1 MIDNDI
7 IELQGFIVFY
17 KYQNEQT
24 GYKIALF
31 KIDDNSQERIITIV
45 GYFPTFKKDDN
56 LYVKGKLTTHKL
68 YGLQLEVEEI
78 YKLLPTSKE
87 MIIRYLSSKTFPKV
101 GKKCAEKLYDKLKD
115 DTILTLINNPSIY
128 DELLEEK
135 IISEEQ
141 KNSLQ
146 NGLKDYDLKSP
157 TIQLLIRCGL
167 SMKNIMKIET
177 FYKDLLPKVL
187 DSNPYQII
195 IDIDGI
201 GFKTIDKLA
210 LNMNIAL
217 DDKRRIKAAIIYSV
231 NNICHN
237 YGNTYTFQNQAFGAL
252 KQIIDI
258 DEEKFNDALEELIN
272 EKYII
277 FEENRLY
284 HYKLYN
290 AEINITNRL
299 IPFFKR
305 IMNEIPFNDFH
316 EMIKKIEDEDL
327 IVYSEEQVNAL
338 YEAVHSGFFILN
350 GGPGTGKTTI
360 LKALI
365 KIFEVI
371 YGKDV
376 TISLCAPT
384 GRASKRMSI
393 LTDRYATTI
402 HRLLKWDLHSNKFAI
417 NETNP
422 MHTDIIIIDEFSM
435 VDTLLFSAL
444 LSGIVDVSQII
455 IIGDDQ
461 QLPSVG
467 AGNLLHDLLQIQEIK
482 KYTLHQIF
490 RQAKGSGIVELA
502 HEIRNNSLSKN
513 YKFSNDVVFFQVSPF
528 KSSELICKTI
538 KQAFENNLTFDD
550 IQVIVPIYAGVT
562 GIDNINKAIQ
572 DMFNPASPD
581 KVEIRIGHQIIRIN
595 DRVLQLKNQPDDEI
609 YNGDIGVVTDID
621 VESKEITVN
630 FDGKEVIYPKQSHSN
645 LTLAYAIS
653 VHKSQGSEFSCVIMC
668 AFSNYRNML
677 NKSLIYTAIT
687 RAKDCLIIFGDHS
700 TFIEKS
706 HAKNDF
712 SRNTTLQLR
721 IRQKMENKF

>member
-1 MIDNDI
+1 
-7 IELQGFIVFY
+7 
-17 KYQNEQT
+17 
-24 GYKIALF
+24 
-31 KIDDNSQERIITIV
+31 
-45 GYFPTFKKDDN
+45 
-56 LYVKGKLTTHKL
+56 
-68 YGLQLEVEEI
+68 
-78 YKLLPTSKE
+78 
-87 MIIRYLSSKTFPKV
+87 
-101 GKKCAEKLYDKLKD
+101 
-115 DTILTLINNPSIY
+115 
-128 DELLEEK
+128 
-135 IISEEQ
+135 
-141 KNSLQ
+141 
-146 NGLKDYDLKSP
+146 
-157 TIQLLIRCGL
+157 
-167 SMKNIMKIET
+167 
-177 FYKDLLPKVL
+177 
-187 DSNPYQII
+187 
-195 IDIDGI
+195 
-201 GFKTIDKLA
+201 
-210 LNMNIAL
+210 
-217 DDKRRIKAAIIYSV
+217 
-231 NNICHN
+231 
-237 YGNTYTFQNQAFGAL
+237 
-252 KQIIDI
+252 
-258 DEEKFNDALEELIN
+258 
-272 EKYII
+272 
-277 FEENRLY
+277 
-284 HYKLYN
+284 
-290 AEINITNRL
+290 
-299 IPFFKR
+299 
-305 IMNEIPFNDFH
+305 
-316 EMIKKIEDEDL
+316 
-327 IVYSEEQVNAL
+327 
-338 YEAVHSGFFILN
+338 
-350 GGPGTGKTTI
+350 
-360 LKALI
+360 
-365 KIFEVI
+365 
-371 YGKDV
+371 
-376 TISLCAPT
+376 
-384 GRASKRMSI
+384 
-393 LTDRYATTI
+393 
-402 HRLLKWDLHSNKFAI
+402 
-417 NETNP
+417 
-422 MHTDIIIIDEFSM
+422 M

-572 DMFNPASPD
+572 DMFNSASPD

-687 RAKDCLIIFGDHS
+687 RAKDCLIIFGDYS